1 MLAPTH
7 FHRDKNCHPCYAYF
21 PEYLSREGSTVNT
34 KWQKSVAASIAI
46 AAFAA
51 TMTLAADIA
60 SAQTPP
66 QAIAFRKGA
75 MQVQQWHLRIMIQMI
90 KGARPFDQALFLRD
104 ALAIE
109 NSTASV
115 ADGFIPGSDTGN
127 TRALPLIWSDAAGFK
142 VAVDRFKAEA
152 AKTVAVAKRGDE
164 KAMRTQGLE
173 LVRAC
178 ESCHDRFQGK

>member
-1 MLAPTH
+1 LRLSQLR
-7 FHRDKNCHPCYAYF
+7 RDNNYEPCYAR
-21 PEYLSREGSTVNT
+21 PTVNRT
-34 KWQKSVAASIAI
+34 YESAKLNKQWQKRIAASIAT

-51 TMTLAADIA
+51 TMTLATEIA
-60 SAQTPP
+60 YAQTPA
-66 QAIAFRKGA
+66 QAIAFRKGS
-75 MQVQQWHLRIMIQMI
+75 MQVQQWHLRQMIQMI
-90 KGARPFDQALFLRD
+90 KGARPFDQAMFLRD

-152 AKTVAVAKRGDE
+152 AKTVAVAKSGDE

-173 LVRAC
+173 LVRTC